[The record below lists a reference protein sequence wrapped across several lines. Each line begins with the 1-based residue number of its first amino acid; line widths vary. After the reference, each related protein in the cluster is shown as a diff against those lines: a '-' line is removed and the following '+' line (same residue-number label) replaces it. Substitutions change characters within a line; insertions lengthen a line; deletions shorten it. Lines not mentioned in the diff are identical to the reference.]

1 MDNQMIDITT
11 ENNMKELATH
21 IVSEAPVE
29 RVKTFSIDFL
39 IQSFKN
45 DLKAYKT
52 AWVEYQSQVQ
62 EGKNEWDQLKNSK
75 VIDFPQ
81 KGDSNVN

>member
-1 MDNQMIDITT
+1 
-11 ENNMKELATH
+11 
-21 IVSEAPVE
+21 
-29 RVKTFSIDFL
+29 L